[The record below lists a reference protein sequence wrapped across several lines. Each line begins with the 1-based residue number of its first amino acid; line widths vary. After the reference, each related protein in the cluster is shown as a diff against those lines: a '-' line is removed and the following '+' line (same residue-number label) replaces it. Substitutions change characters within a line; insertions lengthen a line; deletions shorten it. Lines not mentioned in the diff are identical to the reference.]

1 LPAAEPGPTAIRLGL
16 DRPPDKLSAVLEE
29 ALKRAREA
37 RSQDLEDLLELLAI
51 PSVSALHAH
60 DVDTRRACDWVAGR
74 LRRMGMTV
82 EVADVPGGRHPVIS
96 AQWLGRP
103 GKPTLAIYGHYD
115 VQPPDP
121 LDEWVTPPF
130 QPTVR
135 DGRVYARGACDN
147 KGQVLAGIKAA
158 EHAFAT
164 GGPPLNLRF
173 LIEGEEEIS
182 GTSLPRFLRENAA
195 RLPSEYVLIADGEFT
210 APGMPNLL
218 TGLRGL
224 LYTEIVAEGAAADLH
239 SGIFGGVAP
248 NPLNTLAHVISA
260 LKPRD
265 GRITIPGFYD
275 DVVPPTEE
283 EVASWDRLKD
293 EATVLRLMGAGALEG
308 EEDFSPAE
316 RTWGRPTLDVHGV
329 IGGFIGEGSKTVI
342 PARARAKVSMRLV
355 PRQDPGKIF
364 ESLLAYVGGLKTPGV
379 ELSVVKL
386 NEAPPVLAG
395 VDHPGIEAA
404 RKAFRK
410 SFGAEPVL
418 VREGGSVP
426 VTVDFQEA
434 LRPML
439 MLTGFGLPDDAL
451 HSPNEKMDVEQY
463 HLGTEFVL
471 QLMEELGA
479 G

>member
-1 LPAAEPGPTAIRLGL
+1 M
-16 DRPPDKLSAVLEE
+16 LEE
-29 ALKRAREA
+29 ALKSAREGRGQA
-37 RSQDLEDLLELLAI
+37 EADLFEFLAI
-51 PSVSALHAH
+51 PSVSSLPDH
-60 DVDTRRACDWVAGR
+60 DADTRRACDWTADR
-74 LRRMGMTV
+74 LRRIGMVV
-82 EVADVPGGRHPVIS
+82 EITDMPGGRHPVIS
-96 AQWLGRP
+96 AEWLGRP

-121 LDEWVTPPF
+121 LEEWVTPPF
-130 QPTVR
+130 EPTVR

-182 GTSLPRFLRENAA
+182 GPSLPHFLRENAA
-195 RLPSEYVLIADGEFT
+195 RIPSDYVLIADGEFT
-210 APGMPNLL
+210 APGLPNLL

-260 LKPRD
+260 LKGRD
-265 GRITIPGFYD
+265 GRVTIPGFYD
-275 DVVPPTEE
+275 DLIAPTEE
-283 EVASWDRLKD
+283 EVASWDKVKD
-293 EATVLRLMGAGALEG
+293 AATLQRLMAVRALEG
-308 EEDFSPAE
+308 EEEFSPAE

-329 IGGFIGEGSKTVI
+329 VGGFIGAGSKTVI
-342 PARARAKVSMRLV
+342 PAHAKAKVSMRLV
-355 PRQDPGKIF
+355 PRQDPAKIF
-364 ESLLAYVGGLKTPGV
+364 DSLAAYLKGLETPGV
-379 ELSVVKL
+379 GLSLVKL
-386 NEAPPVLAG
+386 GEAPPVLAG
-395 VDHPGIEAA
+395 VDHPGIAAA
-404 RKAFRK
+404 RKAFLLAY
-410 SFGAEPVL
+410 GAEPVL

-434 LRPML
+434 LNPML

-451 HSPNEKMDVEQY
+451 HSPNEKMDLDQY
-463 HLGTEFVL
+463 HRGTEMVL
-471 QLMEELGA
+471 HLMEELSA
-479 G
+479 GD

>member
-1 LPAAEPGPTAIRLGL
+1 M
-16 DRPPDKLSAVLEE
+16 LED
-29 ALKRAREA
+29 ALRRAKEGRA
-37 RSQDLEDLLELLAI
+37 QDQADLLEFLAI
-51 PSVSALHAH
+51 PSVSSLPAH
-60 DVDTRRACDWVAGR
+60 DADTRRACEWTAER
-74 LRRMGMTV
+74 LRRMGMAV
-82 EVADVPGGRHPVIS
+82 EVADVAGGRHPVIS
-96 AQWLGRP
+96 AEWLGRP

-121 LDEWVTPPF
+121 LEEWLTPPF
-130 QPTVR
+130 EPTIR

-182 GTSLPRFLRENAA
+182 GPSLPRFLRENAA
-195 RLPSEYVLIADGEFT
+195 RLASDYVLIADGEFT

-224 LYTEIVAEGAAADLH
+224 LYTEIVAEGAEADLH

-260 LKPRD
+260 LKGRD
-265 GRITIPGFYD
+265 GRITIPGFYE
-275 DVVPPTEE
+275 DVVPATEE
-283 EVASWDRLKD
+283 EVASWDKVKD
-293 EATVLRLMGAGALEG
+293 EATLKRLMGVRALEG
-308 EEDFSPAE
+308 EEEFSPAE
-316 RTWGRPTLDVHGV
+316 RTWGRPTLDVHGIV
-329 IGGFIGEGSKTVI
+329 GGFIGEGSKTVI
-342 PARARAKVSMRLV
+342 PGRAKAKVSTRLV
-355 PRQDPGKIF
+355 LRQDPDKIF
-364 ESLLAYVGGLKTPGV
+364 DSLATYLKGLETPGV
-379 ELSVVKL
+379 KLSLVRL
-386 NEAPPVLAG
+386 GQAPPVLAG
-395 VDHPGIEAA
+395 VDHPGIAAA
-404 RKAFRK
+404 RKAFLK

-434 LRPML
+434 LKAMM

-451 HSPNEKMDVEQY
+451 HSPNEKMDLEQY
-463 HLGTEFVL
+463 HRGTEMVL
-471 QLMEELGA
+471 HLMDELVA
-479 G
+479 GG

>member
-1 LPAAEPGPTAIRLGL
+1 M
-16 DRPPDKLSAVLEE
+16 LED
-29 ALKRAREA
+29 ALTRAKEGRG
-37 RSQDLEDLLELLAI
+37 QDQADLLEFLAI
-51 PSVSALHAH
+51 PSVSSLPAH
-60 DVDTRRACDWVAGR
+60 DADTRRACEWTAER
-74 LRRMGMTV
+74 LRRMGMAV
-82 EVADVPGGRHPVIS
+82 EVADVAGGRHPVIS
-96 AQWLGRP
+96 AEWLGRP

-121 LDEWVTPPF
+121 LEEWTSPPF
-130 QPTVR
+130 EPTVR

-182 GTSLPRFLRENAA
+182 GPSLPRFLRENAA
-195 RLPSEYVLIADGEFT
+195 RIPSDYVLIADGEFT
-210 APGMPNLL
+210 APGLPNLL

-224 LYTEIVAEGAAADLH
+224 LYTEIVAEGATADLH

-260 LKPRD
+260 LKGRD

-275 DVVPPTEE
+275 DLVPASEE
-283 EVASWDRLKD
+283 EIASWDRVKD
-293 EATVLRLMGAGALEG
+293 EATLKRLMGVRALEG
-308 EEDFSPAE
+308 EEEFSPAE
-316 RTWGRPTLDVHGV
+316 RTWGRPTLDVHGI

-342 PARARAKVSMRLV
+342 PARAKAKVSTRLV
-355 PRQDPGKIF
+355 PRQDPDKIYD
-364 ESLLAYVGGLKTPGV
+364 SLATYLKGLETPGV
-379 ELSVVKL
+379 KLSLVRL
-386 NEAPPVLAG
+386 GQAPPVLAG
-395 VDHPGIEAA
+395 VDHPGVAAA
-404 RKAFRK
+404 RKAFVK

-434 LRPML
+434 LKAKML
-439 MLTGFGLPDDAL
+439 LTGFGLPDDAL
-451 HSPNEKMDVEQY
+451 HSPNEKMDLEQY
-463 HLGTEFVL
+463 HLGTEMVL
-471 QLMEELGA
+471 HLMDELGA
-479 G
+479 GG

>member
-1 LPAAEPGPTAIRLGL
+1 ML
-16 DRPPDKLSAVLEE
+16 DE
-29 ALKRAREA
+29 ALKRAKAGRE
-37 RSQDLEDLLELLAI
+37 QDQADLFEFLAI
-51 PSVSALHAH
+51 PSVSSLPDH
-60 DVDTRRACDWVAGR
+60 DADTRRACEWTAER

-82 EVADVPGGRHPVIS
+82 EVADLPGGRHPVIS
-96 AQWLGRP
+96 AEWLGLP

-121 LDEWVTPPF
+121 LEEWLTPPF
-130 QPTVR
+130 TPTIR

-182 GTSLPRFLRENAA
+182 GPSLPRFLRENAA
-195 RLPSEYVLIADGEFT
+195 RIPSDYVLIADGEFT
-210 APGMPNLL
+210 APGLPNLL

-224 LYTEIVAEGAAADLH
+224 LYAEIVAEGAAADLH

-260 LKPRD
+260 LKGRD
-265 GRITIPGFYD
+265 GRVTIPGFYD
-275 DVVPPTEE
+275 DVVQPTEE
-283 EVASWDRLKD
+283 EVASWDRVKD
-293 EATVLRLMGAGALEG
+293 EATLKRLMGVRALEG
-308 EEDFSPAE
+308 EEEFSPAE
-316 RTWGRPTLDVHGV
+316 RTWGRPTFDVHGIV
-329 IGGFIGEGSKTVI
+329 GGFIGQGSKTVI
-342 PARARAKVSMRLV
+342 PARAKAKVSMRLV
-355 PRQDPGKIF
+355 PQQDPNRIHDA
-364 ESLLAYVGGLKTPGV
+364 LATYLKGLETPGV
-379 ELSVVKL
+379 ALRLVRL
-386 NEAPPVLAG
+386 GQAPPVLAG
-395 VDHPGIEAA
+395 VDHPGIAAA
-404 RKAFRK
+404 RKAYVK

-434 LRPML
+434 LQPML

-451 HSPNEKMDVEQY
+451 HSPNEKMDLEQY
-463 HLGTEFVL
+463 HRGTEMVL
-471 QLMEELGA
+471 HLMEELVA
-479 G
+479 GG

>member
-1 LPAAEPGPTAIRLGL
+1 M
-16 DRPPDKLSAVLEE
+16 LED
-29 ALKRAREA
+29 ALTRAKEGRG
-37 RSQDLEDLLELLAI
+37 QDQADLLEFLAI
-51 PSVSALHAH
+51 PSVSSLPAH
-60 DVDTRRACDWVAGR
+60 DADTRRACEWTAER
-74 LRRMGMTV
+74 LRRMGMAV

-96 AQWLGRP
+96 AEWLGRP

-121 LDEWVTPPF
+121 LEEWITPPF
-130 QPTVR
+130 EPTVR

-182 GTSLPRFLRENAA
+182 GPSLPRFLRENAA
-195 RLPSEYVLIADGEFT
+195 RIPSDYVLIADGEFT
-210 APGMPNLL
+210 APGLPNLL

-224 LYTEIVAEGAAADLH
+224 LYTEIVAEGATADLH

-248 NPLNTLAHVISA
+248 NPLNTLAHVLSA
-260 LKPRD
+260 LKGRD

-275 DVVPPTEE
+275 DLVPASEE
-283 EVASWDRLKD
+283 EIASWDRVKD
-293 EATVLRLMGAGALEG
+293 EATLKRLMGVRSLEG
-308 EEDFSPAE
+308 EEEFSPAE
-316 RTWGRPTLDVHGV
+316 RTWVRPTLDVHGI

-342 PARARAKVSMRLV
+342 PARAKAKVSTRLV
-355 PRQDPGKIF
+355 PRQDPDKIYD
-364 ESLLAYVGGLKTPGV
+364 SLATYLKGLETPGV
-379 ELSVVKL
+379 KLSLVRL
-386 NEAPPVLAG
+386 GQAPPVLAG
-395 VDHPGIEAA
+395 VDHPGVAAA
-404 RKAFRK
+404 RKAFVK

-434 LRPML
+434 LKAKML
-439 MLTGFGLPDDAL
+439 LTGFGLPDDAL
-451 HSPNEKMDVEQY
+451 HSPNEKMDLEQY
-463 HLGTEFVL
+463 HRGTEMVL
-471 QLMEELGA
+471 HLMEELVA
-479 G
+479 GG

>member
-1 LPAAEPGPTAIRLGL
+1 MLK
-16 DRPPDKLSAVLEE
+16 D
-29 ALKRAREA
+29 ALALAKEGREQA
-37 RSQDLEDLLELLAI
+37 LADLLEFLAI
-51 PSVSALHAH
+51 PSVSSLPDH
-60 DVDTRRACDWVAGR
+60 DADTRRACDWTADR

-82 EVADVPGGRHPVIS
+82 EVANIPGGRHPVIS
-96 AQWLGRP
+96 AEWLGLP

-121 LDEWVTPPF
+121 LEEWLTPPF
-130 QPTVR
+130 QPAIR
-135 DGRVYARGACDN
+135 DGKVYARGACDN

-182 GTSLPRFLRENAA
+182 GPSLPRFLRENAA
-195 RLPSEYVLIADGEFT
+195 RIPSDYVLIADGEFT
-210 APGMPNLL
+210 APGLPNLV

-248 NPLNTLAHVISA
+248 NPLNTLAQVIA
-260 LKPRD
+260 TLKGRD
-265 GRITIPGFYD
+265 GRVTIPGFYE

-283 EVASWDRLKD
+283 EVAFWDRVKDAATLK
-293 EATVLRLMGAGALEG
+293 ELMGVRSLEG
-308 EEDFSPAE
+308 EEGFSPAE
-316 RTWGRPTLDVHGV
+316 RTWSRPTLDVHGIV
-329 IGGFIGEGSKTVI
+329 GGFIGEGSKTVI
-342 PARARAKVSMRLV
+342 PARAKAKVSMRLV

-364 ESLLAYVGGLKTPGV
+364 AALTTYLHELESPGV
-379 ELSVVKL
+379 KLSLVKL
-386 NEAPPVLAG
+386 GEAPPVLAG
-395 VDHPGIEAA
+395 VDHPGTAAA
-404 RKAFRK
+404 RIAFVK
-410 SFGAEPVL
+410 SYGAEPVL

-434 LRPML
+434 LKPML

-451 HSPNEKMDVEQY
+451 HSPNEKMNIEQY
-463 HLGTEFVL
+463 HLGTEMVL
-471 QLMEELGA
+471 HLMEELVA
-479 G
+479 DR

>member
-1 LPAAEPGPTAIRLGL
+1 MLK
-16 DRPPDKLSAVLEE
+16 D
-29 ALKRAREA
+29 ALALAKEGREQA
-37 RSQDLEDLLELLAI
+37 LADLLEFLAI
-51 PSVSALHAH
+51 PSVSSLPDH
-60 DVDTRRACDWVAGR
+60 DADTRRACDWTADR

-82 EVADVPGGRHPVIS
+82 EVANIPGGRHPVIS
-96 AQWLGRP
+96 AEWLGRP

-121 LDEWVTPPF
+121 LEEWLTPPF
-130 QPTVR
+130 QPAIR
-135 DGRVYARGACDN
+135 DGKVYARGACDN

-182 GTSLPRFLRENAA
+182 GPSLPRFLRENAA
-195 RLPSEYVLIADGEFT
+195 RIPSDYVLIADGEFT
-210 APGMPNLL
+210 APGLPNLV

-248 NPLNTLAHVISA
+248 NPLNTLAQVIA
-260 LKPRD
+260 TLKGRD
-265 GRITIPGFYD
+265 GRVTIPGFYE

-283 EVASWDRLKD
+283 EVAFWDRVKDAATLK
-293 EATVLRLMGAGALEG
+293 ELMGVRSLEG
-308 EEDFSPAE
+308 EEGFSPAE
-316 RTWGRPTLDVHGV
+316 RTWSRPTLDVHGIV
-329 IGGFIGEGSKTVI
+329 GGFIGEGSKTVI
-342 PARARAKVSMRLV
+342 PARAKAKVSMRLV

-364 ESLLAYVGGLKTPGV
+364 AALTTYLHELESPGV
-379 ELSVVKL
+379 KLSLVKL
-386 NEAPPVLAG
+386 GEAPPVLAG
-395 VDHPGIEAA
+395 VDHPGTAAA
-404 RKAFRK
+404 RIAFVK
-410 SFGAEPVL
+410 SYGAEPVL

-434 LRPML
+434 LKPML

-451 HSPNEKMDVEQY
+451 HSPNEKMNIEQY
-463 HLGTEFVL
+463 HLGTEMVL
-471 QLMEELGA
+471 HLMEELVA
-479 G
+479 DR

>member
-1 LPAAEPGPTAIRLGL
+1 MSDDALRRAKEGRGQAET
-16 DRPPDKLSAVLEE
+16 
-29 ALKRAREA
+29 
-37 RSQDLEDLLELLAI
+37 DLFEFLAI
-51 PSVSALHAH
+51 PSVSSLPTH
-60 DVDTRRACDWVAGR
+60 DADTRRACDWTAER
-74 LRRMGMTV
+74 LRGMGMAV

-96 AQWLGRP
+96 AEWLGRP

-121 LDEWVTPPF
+121 LEEWLTPPF
-130 QPTVR
+130 EPTIR

-164 GGPPLNLRF
+164 GGPPINLRF

-182 GTSLPRFLRENAA
+182 GPSLPRFLRENAA
-195 RLPSEYVLIADGEFT
+195 RIPSDYVLIADGEFT
-210 APGMPNLL
+210 APGLPNLL

-248 NPLNTLAHVISA
+248 NPLNTLAHAISA
-260 LKPRD
+260 LKGRD

-275 DVVPPTEE
+275 DLVPPSEE
-283 EVASWDRLKD
+283 EVASWDRVKD
-293 EATVLRLMGAGALEG
+293 EATLKRLMAVRALEG
-308 EEDFSPAE
+308 EEKFSPAE
-316 RTWGRPTLDVHGV
+316 RTWGRPTLDVHGIV
-329 IGGFIGEGSKTVI
+329 GGFIGEGSKTVI
-342 PARARAKVSMRLV
+342 PARAKAKVSMRLV
-355 PRQDPGKIF
+355 PQQDPGKIYD
-364 ESLLAYVGGLKTPGV
+364 SLARYLKGLETPGV
-379 ELSVVKL
+379 KLSLVKL
-386 NEAPPVLAG
+386 GQAPSVLAG
-395 VDHPGIEAA
+395 VDHPGIAAA
-404 RKAFRK
+404 RKAFVK

-451 HSPNEKMDVEQY
+451 HSPNEKMDLEQY
-463 HLGTEFVL
+463 HLGTEMVL
-471 QLMEELGA
+471 HLMDELGA
-479 G
+479 GG